1 MARNNPLAWTLRGA
15 FRRWLLVP
23 LSALTLATSGCAG
36 LVRPDASDWG
46 DTAAKDGSWS
56 IMSFNLLVGGQPA
69 ADAMDAIASASP
81 DLLCL
86 QEMTPQFAE
95 AFARRFSASYP
106 YLLFE
111 PHPTVQGIGIASRYR
126 LSEGELL
133 TLGLPYMPAVAA
145 TVHLDQEAVRIACAH
160 FVPHIANFE
169 PSDGIRDRYYRN
181 RTIRTGQAQALLDH
195 LNSNGN
201 PAIVLG
207 DLNEWKGQAALTEL
221 AEAGF
226 RDACQ
231 APDSRCGPTWPG
243 RVSYGPALVQLDHI
257 LGRGIEFRQATVL
270 GAGGSDHYPIIAR
283 FRPTVK

>member
-1 MARNNPLAWTLRGA
+1 MACNNSSAWAVPGA
-15 FRRWLLVP
+15 FGRWLLIF
-23 LSALTLATSGCAG
+23 LSALTFAASGCVRTDAG
-36 LVRPDASDWG
+36 DWR
-46 DTAAKDGSWS
+46 DQVDNDGGWS

-69 ADAMDAIASASP
+69 ADAMDAIAAASP

-86 QEMTPQFAE
+86 QEMTPQFADE
-95 AFARRFSASYP
+95 FARKFSVSYP
-106 YLLFE
+106 YLLFA

-145 TVHLDQEAVRIACAH
+145 TVHLDQAAVRIACAH
-160 FVPHIANFE
+160 FVPHVANFE
-169 PSDGIRDRYYRN
+169 PSDGIRDRYYTN

-195 LNSNGN
+195 LNSSGK

-221 AEAGF
+221 VDAGF

-231 APDSRCGPTWPG
+231 AANSRCGPTWPG
-243 RVSYGPALVQLDHI
+243 RVSYGPAVVQLDHI
-257 LGRGIEFRQATVL
+257 LGRGIEFRQTTVL
-270 GAGGSDHYPIIAR
+270 EAGGSDHYPIIAR